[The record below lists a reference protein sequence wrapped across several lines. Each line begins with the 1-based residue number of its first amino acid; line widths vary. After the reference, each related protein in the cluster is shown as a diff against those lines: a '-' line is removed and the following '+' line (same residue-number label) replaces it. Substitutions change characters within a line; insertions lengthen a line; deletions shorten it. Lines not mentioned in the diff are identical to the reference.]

1 MNKRQK
7 KKRAKNIHERFK
19 FFNKHLLYSGRQNGK
34 TYMFSRIMRACH
46 SKHYKPFKDLKKVYS
61 KLIIGV
67 DLSNGRDYRV
77 ETVVRLSN
85 DKVNIVKSSI
95 IIDEMHSYRG

>member
-1 MNKRQK
+1 MNKRQA

-34 TYMFSRIMRACH
+34 YMMFSRIMRACH
-46 SKHYKPFKDLKKVYS
+46 SKRYEPFKELKKIYK
-61 KLIIGV
+61 KLIVGV
-67 DLSNGRDYRV
+67 DLSHGRDYGV